1 MYNKNDVPVLQ
12 LACKLEGYNVLL
24 LHLEA
29 DVAIVM
35 YRYST

>member
-1 MYNKNDVPVLQ
+1 MNPLLELQ
-12 LACKLEGYNVLL
+12 QACKLEGYNVLL
-24 LHLEA
+24 LHSGS